1 MSEVKHKTAGFITQI
16 FLIDFLKLL
25 KKSIYQIIICLNKK
39 IVTMYLIIDI
49 RMIIESRI
57 ACEGNLSSIDYQSK

>member
-1 MSEVKHKTAGFITQI
+1 
-16 FLIDFLKLL
+16 
-25 KKSIYQIIICLNKK
+25 
-39 IVTMYLIIDI
+39 MYLIIDI